1 MLECQKPV
9 LYDIKQLQKGCKKFY
24 AVEAYKHINNWN
36 RILNKHGK
44 IILIYQFT
52 NRAHE
57 QRFKEET
64 KSFNIYYSESRTK
77 LIPSHNVFLFLTTVF
92 FFCMWIRYMRLM

>member
-52 NRAHE
+52 NL
-57 QRFKEET
+57 
-64 KSFNIYYSESRTK
+64 EST
-77 LIPSHNVFLFLTTVF
+77 
-92 FFCMWIRYMRLM
+92 